1 MEDDRWLAFCRGF
14 SPWPQTCISRR
25 VTALR
30 ALLVL
35 VLCLAVAGC
44 GVETPAQEGEAP
56 APEDGITASAGA
68 GCPGADDLP
77 EQRGEESFARA
88 VRCLLNAERQERGL
102 DPLSPEDRLAEAAQV
117 HTDDMAERSYF
128 AHRSPEGADPGDRA
142 RAAGYAPRIGRSWR
156 VGENL
161 GYGSGPL
168 GTPRELM
175 LGWMQSPGH
184 RSAILQP
191 AFEEVGVGVSFGS
204 PGNGRPQGVLAATV
218 FGAR

>member
-1 MEDDRWLAFCRGF
+1 VTGARPGF
-14 SPWPQTCISRR
+14 PRPQAGNAER

-35 VLCLAVAGC
+35 ALLLAVAGC
-44 GVETPAQEGEAP
+44 GAEVPAPEGEGP

-68 GCPGADDLP
+68 NCPGADDLP
-77 EQRGEESFARA
+77 DQPGDEAFAQA
-88 VRCLLNAERQERGL
+88 VRCLLNAERRERDL
-102 DPLSPEDRLAEAAQV
+102 DRLSADERLAGAAQA

-128 AHRSPEGADPGDRA
+128 AHRSPEGGDPGGRA
-142 RAAGYAPRIGRSWR
+142 RDAGYEQRVGRSWR

-175 LGWMQSPGH
+175 AGWMQSPGH

-204 PGNGRPQGVLAATV
+204 PGDGRPEGVLAATV